1 MSFKNTKTAV
11 NLMQSFAGE
20 SQARMRY
27 VYSAKTAKKEGY
39 EQIHNIF
46 METAENEKE
55 HAKVFF
61 KHLRKHGLEGEV
73 IEIKAGFPVGWS
85 ADDTLANL
93 KYAAEGERE
102 EWEDVYPAFADIA
115 EQEGFADI
123 AASFRNIAKW
133 KKRMKSVSA
142 LSTIT

>member
-46 METAENEKE
+46 M
-55 HAKVFF
+55 
-61 KHLRKHGLEGEV
+61 
-73 IEIKAGFPVGWS
+73 
-85 ADDTLANL
+85 
-93 KYAAEGERE
+93 
-102 EWEDVYPAFADIA
+102 
-115 EQEGFADI
+115 
-123 AASFRNIAKW
+123 
-133 KKRMKSVSA
+133 
-142 LSTIT
+142 